1 VDPQTVHCTSSF
13 TLVFAAS
20 FPGEAKSD
28 FKLSLEPNHDLLRDA
43 KVEYVDDAGRTVRTE
58 SIVRHEHKIFKG
70 EAYIRDEE
78 TRQWVHCGWTRITV
92 LQDGSEPLFEGV
104 YIVDGDVHHV
114 KIVSKYNMKK
124 ELDDAEVDV
133 GDENGR
139 MVVYRD
145 SDRFVSQAL
154 VQRSVEGV
162 VSSDQTNVSGC
173 ATDRLE
179 FNMQAPVKRRGLGS
193 LYRRQSD
200 ISGSMGGSQSQLAS
214 TIGNTNGCTNTRQ
227 VALVAAA
234 ADCSYVTNNG
244 NASATRANLISVY
257 NSVGPLLFSN
267 AHPRPLPYTKVS

>member
-1 VDPQTVHCTSSF
+1 MDPQAVHCTSYF

-20 FPGEAKSD
+20 FPNEGKSE
-28 FKLSLEPNHDLLRDA
+28 FKLSLEPNHDLLREA
-43 KVEYVDDAGRTVRTE
+43 KVEYVDDSGRTVRTE

-70 EAYIRDEE
+70 EAYIRDED
-78 TRQWVHCGWTRITV
+78 TRQWIHCGWARITV
-92 LQDGSEPLFEGV
+92 LRDGSVPLFEGV

-124 ELDDAEVDV
+124 ELDDADVDV
-133 GDENGR
+133 DDEHGR

-145 SDRFVSQAL
+145 SDRFVSQTL
-154 VQRSVEGV
+154 VQRSAEGV
-162 VSSDQTNVSGC
+162 VSSDQANVSIC

-179 FNMQAPVKRRGLGS
+179 FNMQAPMKRRGFGS

-200 ISGSMGGSQSQLAS
+200 ISGSIGGSQSQLAS
-214 TIGNTNGCTNTRQ
+214 TIGDTTGCTSTRQ

-244 NASATRANLISVY
+244 NASSTRANIISVY
-257 NSVGPLLFSN
+257 NSVIPTSFFEYLS
-267 AHPRPLPYTKVS
+267 